1 MIIVQQIVGTG
12 LTDFVIDETTY
23 STKVGQGFSC
33 NQFKYDGNDWNIVT
47 PGQSGV
53 VDLADYG
60 ITFSGT
66 PVLDDEFSVAQFYM
80 ENLWV
85 FNAGKG
91 VNSNKINENFAE
103 VQSQSN
109 TNETAINNIA
119 STALLKDGSNLTQS
133 AINTF
138 QQQTPNILSTDGTI
152 SLTDNTANFLTLTGN
167 GTISLP
173 AVASDQYSH
182 TITLVVEGGS
192 YSLGLGTVKHLYNPI
207 VIDTTQTYNVM
218 YIYNKIDNSWYYS
231 LTQ

>member
-1 MIIVQQIVGTG
+1 MA
-12 LTDFVIDETTY
+12 L
-23 STKVGQGFSC
+23 
-33 NQFKYDGNDWNIVT
+33 NI
-47 PGQSGV
+47 
-53 VDLADYG
+53 
-60 ITFSGT
+60 F
-66 PVLDDEFSVAQFYM
+66 E
-80 ENLWV
+80 
-85 FNAGKG
+85 AGKG
-91 VNSNKINENFAE
+91 INAVKINDNFSQ

-138 QQQTPNILSTDGTI
+138 QQQTPHILRRSGTI

-182 TITLVVEGGS
+182 TISLVVAGGA
-192 YSLGLGTVKHLYNPI
+192 YSLGLGTTYHLYNNLD
-207 VIDTTQTYNVM
+207 IDTTKTYNVL
-218 YIYNKIDNSWYYS
+218 YIYNKLDNHWYYS

>member
-12 LTDFVIDETTY
+12 LTDFVIDEATY
-23 STKVGQGFSC
+23 STQVGQGFSC
-33 NQFKYDGNDWNIVT
+33 NQFKYDGSDWNIVT

-66 PVLDDEFSVAQFYM
+66 PVLDDEFSVSQFYM

-85 FNAGKG
+85 FSAGKG
-91 VNSNKINENFAE
+91 VNCNKINENFAD
-103 VQSQSN
+103 VQNQSN

-138 QQQTPNILSTDGTI
+138 QQQTPNILSTSGAI
-152 SLTDNTANFLTLTGN
+152 SLADNTANFLTLTGN

-182 TITLVVEGGS
+182 TISLVVAGGA
-192 YSLGLGTVKHLYNPI
+192 YSLGLGTTYHLYNNLA
-207 VIDTTQTYNVM
+207 IDTTKTYNVL
-218 YIYNKIDNSWYYS
+218 YIYNKLDNHWYYS